1 MTTKNKKSSSLQK
14 AVSITRPF
22 RFSLALI
29 VFVLAMH
36 TVVAA
41 QQHTSKHVPT
51 PTQSTPKAKP
61 VPATPKPAP
70 APPAAPTPAPAAP
83 AAPKKAAPRT
93 TVSSSA
99 PVPVV
104 TPAPQSSVN
113 TLTPTT
119 PAAAS
124 GGSTN
129 TSTPPA
135 TTSSY
140 SSTNWA
146 GWLSTS
152 GSFTSVSGSWIA
164 PHATGIAGTTSADAT
179 WIGIGGVSSNDL
191 IQVGTV
197 NVIAADGTVD
207 TSAFYELLPG
217 ASQTIPGVSVSPGDS
232 LSASVSETSPG
243 QWIISITDNTNGQTF
258 TQSVAYASSHS
269 SAEWIEEDPSYGR
282 NRLIPL
288 DRFGVATFTNGLAT
302 SGGITRNILGNQSV
316 PITLVN
322 NAGQALAT
330 TSALTAGGSSFSV
343 THN

>member
-1 MTTKNKKSSSLQK
+1 MATKNKKSSSLQK
-14 AVSITRPF
+14 AVVLTRPL
-22 RFSLALI
+22 RFSLVLI

-36 TVVAA
+36 AVVGA
-41 QQHTSKHVPT
+41 QQHTSKHVPA

-61 VPATPKPAP
+61 VPAAPKPAP
-70 APPAAPTPAPAAP
+70 PPPAASAPVPAAPPA
-83 AAPKKAAPRT
+83 PKKVAPHT

-104 TPAPQSSVN
+104 TPAPQSSVD

-124 GGSTN
+124 GGS
-129 TSTPPA
+129 SASAPPA

-152 GSFTSVSGSWIA
+152 GIFTSVSGSWIA
-164 PHATGIAGTTSADAT
+164 PQATGIAGTTSADAT

-197 NVIAADGTVD
+197 NIIDASGTVD

-217 ASQTIPGVSVSPGDS
+217 ASQTIPSVSVSPGDS
-232 LSASVSETSPG
+232 LSASVSEISSG
-243 QWIISITDNTNGQTF
+243 QWRITITNNTNGQTF
-258 TQSVAYASSHS
+258 TQNVAYASTHS

-288 DRFGVATFTNGLAT
+288 DKFGVATFTNGLAT
-302 SGGITRNILGNQSV
+302 SGGVTRNILGNQSV

-330 TSALTAGGSSFSV
+330 TSALYAGGGSFTV